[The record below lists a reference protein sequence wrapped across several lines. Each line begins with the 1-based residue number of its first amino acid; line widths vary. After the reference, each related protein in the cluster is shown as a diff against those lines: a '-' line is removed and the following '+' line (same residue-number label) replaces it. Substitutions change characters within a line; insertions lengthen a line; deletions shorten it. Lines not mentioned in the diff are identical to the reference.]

1 MLNDKDII
9 LNTEYNHTFINY
21 IRHKSLKKY
30 GKVLKS
36 FTLGDGIASYSFIF
50 L

>member
-21 IRHKSLKKY
+21 VRHKSLKKY